1 MMTNI
6 LILGD
11 DRFTYHFYRSTPEK
25 GGKMTSQMK
34 NKEGGNPVTAV
45 VIGAGSRGSG
55 YPRYALQ
62 YPDRLQIVGVADPRK
77 FYRERIQEKYNIVD
91 QHVFE
96 DWKDIASKE
105 KFADCAIICTPD
117 RGKVTEED
125 CKEIVK
131 VCKENK
137 VILAVCHVLR
147 YTPWATKLR
156 ELIQNGA
163 IGDVVNIQHLEPVGY
178 WHFAHSFVRGNW
190 RRQDTSTF
198 SLLAKCSHD
207 VDLITYWMGNRR
219 CRSVSSFGQL
229 THFNKENKVGY
240 WHFAHSYVR
249 GNWHREDRS
258 ACSLLAKCCH
268 DIDLITYW
276 MGDRRCEGV
285 SSFGKLTHFTKE
297 NKPKNASSRCID
309 CPQNIESVCP
319 YSAKKI
325 YLEQYKKALKTG
337 PYGRCVY
344 DCDNDVMSQQV
355 VNMQFEGGPTAT
367 LSMVAFTES
376 ICAREIKIFGTKGE
390 LRCTGTSSPVI
401 EYVNFCTGE
410 RENIRAFPDE
420 KAMSSGL
427 GGHGGADYHCV
438 DSFIS
443 AVMNN
448 DQSKILSGPD
458 DTLASHLLVFAA
470 EKARK
475 ENIVVNLNK
484 DGTF

>member
-1 MMTNI
+1 MAKK
-6 LILGD
+6 G
-11 DRFTYHFYRSTPEK
+11 YHLLLEK
-25 GGKMTSQMK
+25 PM
-34 NKEGGNPVTAV
+34 A
-45 VIGAGSRGSG
+45 
-55 YPRYALQ
+55 
-62 YPDRLQIVGVADPRK
+62 
-77 FYRERIQEKYNIVD
+77 
-91 QHVFE
+91 
-96 DWKDIASKE
+96 
-105 KFADCAIICTPD
+105 
-117 RGKVTEED
+117 VTEED

-229 THFNKENKVGY
+229 THFNKENK
-240 WHFAHSYVR
+240 
-249 GNWHREDRS
+249 
-258 ACSLLAKCCH
+258 
-268 DIDLITYW
+268 
-276 MGDRRCEGV
+276 
-285 SSFGKLTHFTKE
+285 
-297 NKPKNASSRCID
+297 PKNASSRCID

-325 YLEQYKKALKTG
+325 YLEQYKSGNTYWPVNVIAEEPDIESITEALKTG